1 MKLFVCASCQ
11 QVVYF
16 ENSQCTRCGHALAYL
31 PERGVLAAIE
41 PVGEDSGVFR
51 ALAAGAEDERYRH
64 CGNRIDHA
72 ACNWAVSEADDHR
85 FCRACRLNDVIPNLG
100 DAQAKDR
107 WLKVEE
113 SKRRTLYTLLR
124 LGSSRRATRGGPGG
138 AGDRLRV
145 QAGHA
150 GRGEG
155 HDRPRGRPDHDQRRR
170 GRHAV
175 SREDARWSWAKP
187 TAPCSAT
194 FATRSG
200 TTTGIGSSR
209 TAPRLAA
216 FREALRRRAR
226 PYDEAVAAHYREG
239 APARLACALRELV
252 RVDAPVGRLGRE
264 LGALPAHG
272 GHAGDGA

>member
-41 PVGEDSGVFR
+41 PVGDDSGVFR
-51 ALAAGAEDERYRH
+51 ALAAGAQDERYRH

-124 LGSSRRATRGGPGG
+124 LGLPVEPRGEGPEGLG
-138 AGDRLRV
+138 LGFAFKQDMP
-145 QAGHA
+145 

-155 HDRPRGRPDHDQRRR
+155 PDRPRG
-170 GRHAV
+170 
-175 SREDARWSWAKP
+175 
-187 TAPCSAT
+187 
-194 FATRSG
+194 
-200 TTTGIGSSR
+200 
-209 TAPRLAA
+209 LA
-216 FREALRRRAR
+216 
-226 PYDEAVAAHYREG
+226 
-239 APARLACALRELV
+239 
-252 RVDAPVGRLGRE
+252 
-264 LGALPAHG
+264 
-272 GHAGDGA
+272 